1 MIVENTYIAKLV
13 YIENMDVYLLI
24 LNILHQSFIDFYYY
38 TTICWN
44 DQSVT
49 LAKKKKFPI
58 NTVYSKN
65 ATENFN

>member
-24 LNILHQSFIDFYYY
+24 LFTYYINLLQTFIITQPFAEMISQSP
-38 TTICWN
+38 
-44 DQSVT
+44 Q
-49 LAKKKKFPI
+49 LKKFPI

>member
-44 DQSVT
+44 DQSVP
-49 LAKKKKFPI
+49 LAKKNFPI

>member
-49 LAKKKKFPI
+49 LAKKKFPI

>member
-49 LAKKKKFPI
+49 LAKKKIP
-58 NTVYSKN
+58 NQYSL
-65 ATENFN
+65 F